1 MKKKH
6 RRIRKEFIIACI
18 VLLTII
24 GLIIGLIFYFNRDQL
39 ILEYQDNVEV
49 NLNDEVYNTD
59 YITKLENG
67 VILTEKEK
75 IDTSSLGVIE
85 IKVLIKD
92 NNNKEREYKYHI
104 NVVDKEDPVI
114 TFKSELS
121 TQVGTKIDLL
131 KDVSATDNSGEEI
144 TVEVEGEY
152 DFDKEGEY
160 KLNYVA
166 KDSSGNVKKEEFTLK
181 VTKKQEV
188 QPTPAPV
195 SDKEFTTSN
204 GHKGVVKNGITY
216 IDGYMIA
223 NKTYS
228 VPKNIYPENAVKC
241 VDGNRNDQI
250 LNKTTCSAAQEMI
263 EAAKKE
269 GVTLYIAS
277 GYRSYST
284 QNYLW
289 TTRRDSNGKAFAD
302 SGTARAGHSE
312 HHTGLGFDM
321 CGSGKGCITSE
332 YANTTGAK
340 WMNAN
345 AYKFGLILRYPN
357 GKTDETGYKYESWH
371 FRYVGKELA
380 QKLYNNGDWI
390 TLENYF
396 GITSKYS
403 D

>member
-18 VLLTII
+18 VLLAII

-188 QPTPAPV
+188 QPTPVPV

-216 IDGYMIA
+216 IDGYMIV

-228 VPKNIYPENAVKC
+228 VPKNMYPEDVVIC
-241 VDGNRNDQI
+241 GGNQK
-250 LNKTTCSAAQEMI
+250 LNRTTC
-263 EAAKKE
+263 EAAKEMIAAAAKD
-269 GVTLYIAS
+269 GVSLHVQS
-277 GYRSYST
+277 GYRSYDT
-284 QNYLW
+284 QNGMW
-289 TTRRDSNGKAFAD
+289 TRRKNQQGQAFAD
-302 SGTARAGHSE
+302 SGTARAGYSE

-321 CGSGKGCITSE
+321 CGPEGTCITSE
-332 YANTTGAK
+332 YYKEKSAK

-380 QKLYNNGDWI
+380 EKLYNNGDWI